1 MKLISKKMF
10 NEFKADGKYPGLPNK
25 TMVMIRWMIMIMI
38 ACLTCENGRRGSAT
52 SFNKDS

>member
-25 TMVMIRWMIMIMI
+25 TMVMIRWMIMLII
-38 ACLTCENGRRGSAT
+38 ACLTCENGRR
-52 SFNKDS
+52 